1 MVNATL
7 PTDLYHLTVTPFKK
21 YNLVDTHAPKMYT
34 HNIEIAIHW
43 LPSDYL
49 VATRVVT
56 IAIHDTI
63 IAQIHNLCHIFLDL
77 T

>member
-34 HNIEIAIHW
+34 HNIEIATHW
-43 LPSDYL
+43 LSTGYL
-49 VATRVVT
+49 VTT
-56 IAIHDTI
+56 
-63 IAQIHNLCHIFLDL
+63 
-77 T
+77 